1 MKFGYL
7 KVLFA
12 VVMALMLASVAK
24 AACNQK
30 LYASVLVEF
39 NDNGGIMVPV
49 RADGQGV
56 WMVLDLAGG
65 IPTAYQQ
72 TAAQL
77 GLKAVR
83 ATDIDATAG
92 GRKIEQKVVVGS
104 LQIGG
109 ANFTKWDLYLLPGS
123 EGDAP
128 QFQGAP
134 ILGGLTARFMTVVD
148 VELNLAE
155 RRINLF
161 SQVKCGPSAVY
172 WGGEV
177 ASADLYH
184 DGSGLMLFPM
194 EVDGKRVETA
204 FRTQSATS
212 QISEAVTSRFFGFDR
227 DSEGITREQLPGG
240 AEIASYRAMGLTS
253 RGLDMKNVPV
263 RLLDD
268 RDWKCVPTTSDRNS
282 RAIGF
287 DQCMSRAPLSIG
299 TDLLRKLRVYIASKE
314 GKIYFTRAGE
324 PAPAAAP

>member
-1 MKFGYL
+1 MKIGYL

-12 VVMALMLASVAK
+12 AFMTLMLASGAQ
-24 AACNQK
+24 AACKQK
-30 LYASVLVEF
+30 LYASVRVEF

-49 RADGQGV
+49 RVDGQGV

-65 IPTAYQQ
+65 IPSVFQKTAE
-72 TAAQL
+72 QL
-77 GLKAVR
+77 GLKVVR
-83 ATDIDATAG
+83 AGDIDATAG
-92 GRKIEQKVVVGS
+92 GRKIEHKVVIGS
-104 LQIGG
+104 LAIGG
-109 ANFTKWDLYLLPGS
+109 ANFTKWDLFVLPGT
-123 EGDAP
+123 EAEVP
-128 QFQGAP
+128 QFKGSP
-134 ILGGLTARFMTVVD
+134 VLGGLTSRFMTVVD

-155 RRINLF
+155 RQINLF
-161 SQVKCGPSAVY
+161 SQTRCGTSAVY

-194 EVDGKRVETA
+194 EVDGRRVETA
-204 FRTQSATS
+204 FRTQAATS

-227 DSEGITREQLPGG
+227 ESDGITREQLPGG
-240 AEIASYRAMGLTS
+240 REIASFRAMGLTS

-268 RDWKCVPTTSDRNS
+268 RDWNCAPSTSDRNS

-287 DQCMSRAPLSIG
+287 SKCMSRAPLSVG
-299 TDLLRKLRVYIASKE
+299 TDLLRKLRVYIAPRE

-324 PAPAAAP
+324 TAPAAAP